1 MDFEEMKTIWNNQDN
16 EPVYVID
23 KVALHNRILAKKNA
37 ARRLINLGELIST
50 FANLVPG
57 LFIIAMNL
65 LNKDDNIY
73 MYILAAW
80 MIASSLAVLL
90 FRIRRKK
97 AARRYDRSMLGD
109 LDYAIAT
116 ATYQVQLSR
125 LMRWNILPIAILTAL
140 GVWDGGKSFWLA
152 AGIIL
157 FFVLANYAS
166 GWEHR
171 FYEKKK
177 RELEV
182 MRGKMEEG

>member
-1 MDFEEMKTIWNNQDN
+1 MEFEEMKAVWNNQDN

-23 KVALHNRILAKKNA
+23 KVALHNRILAKKKDA
-37 ARRLINLGELIST
+37 HRLINLGELISSL
-50 FANLVPG
+50 ANLVPG

-65 LNKDDNIY
+65 LNKNGNVY

-80 MIASSLAVLL
+80 MIASSLWVLL

-109 LDYAIAT
+109 LDFAIET

-125 LMRWNILPIAILTAL
+125 LMRWNIIPIAILTTL
-140 GVWDGGKSFWLA
+140 GVWDGGNSLWLA
-152 AGIIL
+152 AGIIV

-177 RELEV
+177 RELEL
-182 MRGKMEEG
+182 MKGKMEEA